1 MKKKIALIAGGDS
14 SEWKIALEGAAL
26 IEQVLDTDKYDV
38 YKIVLHDGRWTYTA
52 PDGATTELDRNDF
65 TLTLGGR
72 RIRLEYALILIH
84 GTPGEDGRLQGY
96 LDMMRIPY
104 SSCGFVTSVITFDKA
119 ACKRALHG
127 AGLNM
132 AREILL
138 DRHSQVDPDEVIG
151 RLGLPLFVKPNASG
165 SSFGVT
171 KVETREQLFPAV
183 EAAFAESDHVLMEE
197 CIDGREISC
206 GVMIAGGKEYLFPIT
221 ELVCQSEFFDYKA
234 KYQGF
239 SKEITPA
246 DLGRTN
252 GKKSKR
258 DDAGGLQEAEL
269 PGRGPHRFHRA
280 RRRAVFHRSEHD
292 SGHERAQ
299 HHPAAGRRDGHEHV
313 RTVRPDYRGNLAG
326 AAMMIQIDDK
336 IVSSEL
342 LTERFCCDLSHCKGI
357 CCVEGNAGAP
367 LEIDE
372 VEVLEHEWEAYRP
385 YMKPEGIEAVERQG
399 LHGSRRG
406 RRPYHTADRRS
417 RVRILVRGE
426 RRHDVRDRAGMEGR
440 AHAFPEADFVP
451 PVSDPAHY
459 SEQRNRRPQLPP
471 MGRLPTARD
480 DWDANSAHRST
491 ARCASR
497 SSVASANR
505 SSQRSKKRNAT

>member
-1 MKKKIALIAGGDS
+1 MFFGKEALNLRPYITRTMKKKIALIAGGDS

-26 IEQVLDTDKYDV
+26 IEQVLDADKYDV

-171 KVETREQLFPAV
+171 KVKTREQLLPAV

-246 DLGRTN
+246 DLDERTV
-252 GKKSKR
+252 KKVNAMTLAAYKK
-258 DDAGGLQEAEL
+258 LNC
-269 PGRGPHRFHRA
+269 RGVVRIDFI
-280 RRRAVFHRSEHD
+280 V
-292 SGHERAQ
+292 
-299 HHPAAGRRDGHEHV
+299 RDGEPYFIEVNTIPGMSAHSII
-313 RTVRPDYRGNLAG
+313 PQQA
-326 AAMMIQIDDK
+326 AAMGM
-336 IVSSEL
+336 SMSEL
-342 LTERFCCDLSHCKGI
+342 FDLI
-357 CCVEGNAGAP
+357 
-367 LEIDE
+367 
-372 VEVLEHEWEAYRP
+372 
-385 YMKPEGIEAVERQG
+385 IEE
-399 LHGSRRG
+399 
-406 RRPYHTADRRS
+406 T
-417 RVRILVRGE
+417 
-426 RRHDVRDRAGMEGR
+426 
-440 AHAFPEADFVP
+440 
-451 PVSDPAHY
+451 
-459 SEQRNRRPQLPP
+459 
-471 MGRLPTARD
+471 
-480 DWDANSAHRST
+480 
-491 ARCASR
+491 
-497 SSVASANR
+497 
-505 SSQRSKKRNAT
+505 SQAQP